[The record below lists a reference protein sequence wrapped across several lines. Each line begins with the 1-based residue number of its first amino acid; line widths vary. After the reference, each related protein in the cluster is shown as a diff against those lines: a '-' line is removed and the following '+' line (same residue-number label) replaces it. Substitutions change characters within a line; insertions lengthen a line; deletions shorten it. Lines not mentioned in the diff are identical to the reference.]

1 MLVLHIR
8 SLEEETLAR
17 KIYETQKEK
26 RWPGLAKEAS
36 KICEELSIV
45 DVNDTN
51 MSKKEYRKIVIK
63 ACQDKDEEKLRKEAE
78 EKEKCRRIMKDKYG
92 KKEYF
97 KNKNIKEVR
106 NMFKTRVSMLPFAGN
121 YTRDKR
127 FLKTLW
133 MCRCNE
139 KKEEETHILEGKC
152 PIYKDIF
159 EKYDNFEEDEVIVQF
174 FSEVLARRDALDD
187 GTLVAEVATDA
198 SLGEGTPSPSQPV

>member
-1 MLVLHIR
+1 
-8 SLEEETLAR
+8 
-17 KIYETQKEK
+17 
-26 RWPGLAKEAS
+26 
-36 KICEELSIV
+36 
-45 DVNDTN
+45 
-51 MSKKEYRKIVIK
+51 
-63 ACQDKDEEKLRKEAE
+63 
-78 EKEKCRRIMKDKYG
+78 
-92 KKEYF
+92 
-97 KNKNIKEVR
+97 
-106 NMFKTRVSMLPFAGN
+106 MLPFASN

>member
-1 MLVLHIR
+1 
-8 SLEEETLAR
+8 
-17 KIYETQKEK
+17 
-26 RWPGLAKEAS
+26 
-36 KICEELSIV
+36 
-45 DVNDTN
+45 
-51 MSKKEYRKIVIK
+51 
-63 ACQDKDEEKLRKEAE
+63 
-78 EKEKCRRIMKDKYG
+78 
-92 KKEYF
+92 
-97 KNKNIKEVR
+97 
-106 NMFKTRVSMLPFAGN
+106 MLPFASN

-198 SLGEGTPSPSQPV
+198 SLGEGTSSPSQPV